1 MRYIKN
7 FNEISLTDQSKF
19 NVVNRPYKKTEL
31 TITSPYFSQ
40 SDHNDNGIDRSL
52 ERTIVSLKITWVW
65 LRHSCADERNR
76 NLMIKLC

>member
-40 SDHNDNGIDRSL
+40 SDHNDNGIDRSN
-52 ERTIVSLKITWVW
+52 ERSFG
-65 LRHSCADERNR
+65 
-76 NLMIKLC
+76 